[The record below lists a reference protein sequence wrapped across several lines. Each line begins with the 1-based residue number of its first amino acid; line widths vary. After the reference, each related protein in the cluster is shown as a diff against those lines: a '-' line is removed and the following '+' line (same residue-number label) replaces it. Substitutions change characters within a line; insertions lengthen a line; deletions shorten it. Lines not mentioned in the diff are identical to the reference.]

1 MQKNARAFRHSGAQ
15 LPRGKVESLRDE
27 RLEKTVK
34 RISGAE
40 DRSGLYSP
48 ETGKMA
54 HNMISTFHRSLAR

>member
-1 MQKNARAFRHSGAQ
+1 MQKNELAFRHSGVR
-15 LPRGKVESLRDE
+15 LPRGKVGSLRDE

-34 RISGAE
+34 RTSGAE
-40 DRSGLYSP
+40 DRSDLYSP